1 MFVSGKCEGMF
12 ELLEV
17 IKTTALSAGWTL
29 KKEITTPFDKIYPN
43 ESFINSNA
51 SLIDGSINS
60 KGNLNFVNL
69 PRKSAI
75 NGVEIINLDSGG
87 EVSIY
92 GVLEDNIEIL
102 IKRQNNKDYKL

>member
-51 SLIDGSINS
+51 SFN
-60 KGNLNFVNL
+60 
-69 PRKSAI
+69 RR
-75 NGVEIINLDSGG
+75 
-87 EVSIY
+87 IY
-92 GVLEDNIEIL
+92 
-102 IKRQNNKDYKL
+102 